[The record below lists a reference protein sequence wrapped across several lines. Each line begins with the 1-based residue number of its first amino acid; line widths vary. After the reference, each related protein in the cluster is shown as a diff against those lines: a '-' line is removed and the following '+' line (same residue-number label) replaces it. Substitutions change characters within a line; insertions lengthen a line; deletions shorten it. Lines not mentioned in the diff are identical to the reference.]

1 MHENS
6 SEVDVHFHAWKH
18 FNHHHITFNQSTH
31 YIKNS
36 PAMTSHNIIGL
47 NQQFDMFLH
56 DFENI
61 YSELLTQRNAAH
73 NLMSRNEILETELNE
88 TTILWDSERHRNN
101 RLQNDVL
108 MKLNE
113 LKESF
118 FDVHKFV
125 ISDVK
130 QIQEENQASWVM
142 NQCIGITICVWI
154 VMCRR
159 WSSYAVSVKMSSITP
174 CNYRTDS
181 NTTVALQLTRERS
194 KFDEN
199 GVAVSKTWKSEF
211 EERIVQHILP
221 RQSIWKRIT
230 TQRRRRGNKQIKSQ
244 ISSRI
249 LRTSKYYLHSHNN
262 NIHKCVRLYTNLQVI
277 I

>member
-1 MHENS
+1 
-6 SEVDVHFHAWKH
+6 
-18 FNHHHITFNQSTH
+18 
-31 YIKNS
+31 
-36 PAMTSHNIIGL
+36 MTSHNIIGL

-142 NQCIGITICVWI
+142 NQCIGITICV
-154 VMCRR
+154 
-159 WSSYAVSVKMSSITP
+159 
-174 CNYRTDS
+174 
-181 NTTVALQLTRERS
+181 
-194 KFDEN
+194 
-199 GVAVSKTWKSEF
+199 
-211 EERIVQHILP
+211 
-221 RQSIWKRIT
+221 
-230 TQRRRRGNKQIKSQ
+230 
-244 ISSRI
+244 
-249 LRTSKYYLHSHNN
+249 
-262 NIHKCVRLYTNLQVI
+262 
-277 I
+277 